1 MEIYITLGVLQENN
15 NMLVYVIVHVCVYM
29 DLLVI
34 ITNDTF
40 KNIDILDG
48 TLNSLENPVMK
59 FIRVNASGLTIQLFF
74 LVMWDRIK
82 HHNFKLK

>member
-40 KNIDILDG
+40 KKHRY
-48 TLNSLENPVMK
+48 PRWHPK
-59 FIRVNASGLTIQLFF
+59 FIRKPSDEIHQSKCEWAHNSVIFF
-74 LVMWDRIK
+74 GYVGQ
-82 HHNFKLK
+82 NQTS